1 MSLKQ
6 GPVCDTFIMSSK
18 GLRQRRKDYK
28 NYLQRGYDFM
38 KKYEERFHKL
48 DERQH
53 KSKLSYVP
61 GDDIAG
67 DSLRI
72 FDDRPIITP
81 PLVCQLCDV
90 SFISENDVKHHMADD
105 HGGENEYRKRVLYL
119 MTETGH
125 RPITGQEKRIMVQNF
140 AHFQQWCFPGSR
152 GNYFA
157 DTKAVPRCEAACVV
171 CAQKDYLVACKMSR
185 Q

>member
-1 MSLKQ
+1 MLCK
-6 GPVCDTFIMSSK
+6 GP
-18 GLRQRRKDYK
+18 LRQRLKEYELALK
-28 NYLQRGYDFM
+28 RGYDFM
-38 KKYEERFHKL
+38 KKYEQRIHNC
-48 DERQH
+48 
-53 KSKLSYVP
+53 KSGRCNSKFTYVP

-72 FDDRPIITP
+72 FDDSPVLSP
-81 PLVCQLCDV
+81 PLVCQLCDAG
-90 SFISENDVKHHMADD
+90 FITESDFKQHMASD

-119 MTETGH
+119 MMEAGH

-157 DTKAVPRCEAACVV
+157 DSKAVPRAEAACVV
-171 CAQKDYLVACKMSR
+171 CAQKDYLVTCKMSR
-185 Q
+185 P